1 MLQEIF
7 KFSTEILRSLKD
19 KAGKKKQSLFRTP
32 FIFEILILYPLIF
45 SHPYFIP
52 PFISRF
58 LFQTPGQ
65 ILQAGPGI
73 NKVQPLIVY
82 LNVNLS
88 QISRL
93 YH

>member
-19 KAGKKKQSLFRTP
+19 KAGKKNQSLFRTP
-32 FIFEILILYPLIF
+32 FIFELLILYPLIF

-52 PFISRF
+52 P

-73 NKVQPLIVY
+73 NKVQPLINK
-82 LNVNLS
+82 LL
-88 QISRL
+88 Q
-93 YH
+93 